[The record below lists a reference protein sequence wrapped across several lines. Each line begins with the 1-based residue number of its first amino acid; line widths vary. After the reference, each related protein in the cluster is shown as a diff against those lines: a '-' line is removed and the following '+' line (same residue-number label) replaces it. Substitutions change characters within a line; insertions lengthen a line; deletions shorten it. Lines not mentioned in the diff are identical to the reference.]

1 MFSGRKNIEGIQ
13 RLFLEL
19 KNYIELQKEYVK
31 LDAAE
36 KLTVVLAVA
45 LIVLVLVLLGS
56 IILLFVTFGLAFQI
70 GDALGN
76 VPLGFFIVA
85 GALLALALFFY
96 LNRNKL
102 VIQPVARFFTRLIG
116 NHAHDNSQQ

>member
-102 VIQPVARFFTRLIG
+102 VIQPVARFFTRLID
-116 NHAHDNSQQ
+116 NHTHDNSQQ